1 MKTALFVNFTNEDF
15 TGFWDGTGK
24 NIKAGESLYMPD
36 YLARHFANHLTNR
49 ELIKKNTKAGETSTS
64 PKKPEDVPAF
74 MELFNKAYIPEE
86 VETITQEKDDINVQ
100 IEVAN
105 KNKRK
110 ELKET
115 KKQDPNGPQVILS
128 PDFEEG
134 EDKEEGFEDKPKK

>member
-15 TGFWDGTGK
+15 TGFWDGIGK

-36 YLARHFANHLTNR
+36 YLAKHFAKHLTNR
-49 ELIKKNTKAGETSTS
+49 ELIKKNTKEGETSTS

-86 VETITQEKDDINVQ
+86 DETITQEKDDINVQ